1 MLLSFKNKPFKL
13 DSATMV
19 SELET
24 FGEFA
29 YYRVFGSGVRA
40 SSYTIFGQ
48 KGVYACSSS
57 RAPADHYVL
66 ALDDV
71 PSLIP
76 MGSAHG
82 SLAKVWPKP
91 FPEP

>member
-19 SELET
+19 NELET

-40 SSYTIFGQ
+40 SSYTSFFAR
-48 KGVYACSSS
+48 KGSM
-57 RAPADHYVL
+57 L
-66 ALDDV
+66 AALHEHL
-71 PSLIP
+71 LIIMCLLSMTFLP
-76 MGSAHG
+76 
-82 SLAKVWPKP
+82 
-91 FPEP
+91 